1 MAKTLY
7 GKRASELKHAVVF
20 GTVFSVLLSIFL
32 FIIVANGFFL
42 LRIEVNKT
50 SMYPTLKDKDI
61 VYANRY
67 RKVNYGDIV
76 IISGEESAWIV
87 KRVIGMGGDSV
98 KIEGGYVYLK
108 KAGEEEFTKLEEKY
122 LAKQGVTPCKLNCSL
137 DVPETYEVGE
147 NEIFYLGD
155 NRTVSKDSRSEFKN
169 CNKSQIVGVVTE
181 WSVKFKGFNTAVYNF
196 TENLSK
202 GISRIFGA

>member
-7 GKRASELKHAVVF
+7 VRRASELKHAVVF

-42 LRIEVNKT
+42 LRIEVNRT

-61 VYANRY
+61 VYAAKY
-67 RKVNYGDIV
+67 RRVNYGDIV
-76 IISGEESAWIV
+76 IISGEESSWIV
-87 KRVIGMGGDSV
+87 KRVIGMGGDTV
-98 KIEGGYVYLK
+98 KISGGYVYLK
-108 KAGEEEFTKLEEKY
+108 KSGETEFKKLPEEY
-122 LAKQGVTPCKLNCSL
+122 LTEQGVTTSNK
-137 DVPETYEVGE
+137 EIYEVGE

-155 NRTVSKDSRSEFKN
+155 NRKFSKDSRSEFKN

-181 WSVKFKGFNTAVYNF
+181 WSVKCKGFNTAVYKF
-196 TENLSK
+196 TVRLSE

>member
-20 GTVFSVLLSIFL
+20 GIVFSVLLSL
-32 FIIVANGFFL
+32 VLVTVVANGFFL
-42 LRIEVNKT
+42 IRIEVNRT

-61 VYANRY
+61 VYAN
-67 RKVNYGDIV
+67 KFKNPDYGDII
-76 IISGEESAWIV
+76 IISGEESDWIV
-87 KRVIGMGGDSV
+87 KRVVGMGGDTV
-98 KIEGGYVYLK
+98 KISGGYVYLK
-108 KAGEEEFTKLEEKY
+108 KSGETEFKKLPEEY
-122 LAKQGVTPCKLNCSL
+122 LTEQGVTTSNK
-137 DVPETYEVGE
+137 EIYEVGE

-181 WSVKFKGFNTAVYNF
+181 WSVKCKGFNTAVYKF
-196 TENLSK
+196 TARLSE